1 MCGIVGVVAHT
12 PVNQLLYDGLLLLQH
27 RGQDA
32 AGIVTSEGP
41 IFHMF
46 KGPGLVQNVFRTRNM
61 RELMGSAGIGHCRY
75 PTAGSAFS
83 DLESQPFYVNSPFGI
98 TLGHN
103 GNLTNSEELK
113 RQLFQLDFRH
123 VNTNSDSEVL
133 LNVLA
138 LELERAAQHHRLDP
152 EAIFR
157 AVAGVHRRC
166 RGAYAV
172 VAMIAGYGMLAFRD
186 PFGIRPLV
194 VGRNE
199 QMGGTEYVVAS
210 ESVAIEPLGFNMLRD
225 VAPGEAIFVDNTG
238 GFHARQCAE
247 NPTLNPCIFEFVY
260 LARPDSVIDGASV
273 YEARL
278 HMGGALAEKIRGM
291 PEAQDIDVVIPIP
304 DSSRPSALELA
315 NRLGI
320 KYREGFVKNR
330 YIGRTFIMPGQAMRT
345 KSVRQKLNP
354 VGIEFRDKVVLLVDD
369 SIVRGTT
376 SREIVM
382 MAREAGARKVYFASA
397 SPPVRFPNVYGI
409 DMPNQGELVATG
421 RTDAEIA
428 REIGADLLVYQ
439 DLEALKDAVRAANP
453 SLVNFEA
460 SCFDGKYIT
469 GDITA
474 DYLSHLAVERDAA
487 RGTGRSRPA
496 RGREAGNLAAAGANS
511 GRAGGAALSGVP
523 VAAQAQPLN
532 RYGAAGPDRRPS
544 RRRAR
549 PLFSSRPSPVRRV
562 RVPRPAVPAPPVAP
576 TAGWR
581 GAQAR
586 RRSARRAV
594 RPQAPVPARARAA
607 SGSAAGRGKPSPAP
621 RSSAS

>member
-12 PVNQLLYDGLLLLQH
+12 AVNQLLYDSLLLLQH

-41 IFHMF
+41 IFHMY

-61 RELMGSAGIGHCRY
+61 RDLVGYAGIGHCRY

-83 DLESQPFYVNSPFGI
+83 DLESQPFYVNSPFGV

-103 GNLTNSEELK
+103 GNLTNSDELK
-113 RQLFQLDFRH
+113 RELFQLDFRH

-152 EAIFR
+152 DAIFR
-157 AVAGVHRRC
+157 AVAGVHKRC
-166 RGAYAV
+166 KGAYAV

-186 PFGIRPLV
+186 PFGIRPLII
-194 VGRNE
+194 GKNE
-199 QMGGTEYVVAS
+199 QMGGSEYIVAS
-210 ESVAIEPLGFNMLRD
+210 ESVAIEPLGFHVLRD
-225 VAPGEAIFVDNTG
+225 VAPGEAIFVDNAG
-238 GFHARQCAE
+238 VFHARQCAD
-247 NPTLNPCIFEFVY
+247 NPSLNPCIFEFVY
-260 LARPDSVIDGASV
+260 LARPDSMIDGTSV
-273 YEARL
+273 YETRL
-278 HMGGALAEKIRGM
+278 NMGGALAEKIRRM
-291 PEAQDIDVVIPIP
+291 PEARDIDVVIPIP

-354 VGIEFRDKVVLLVDD
+354 VGIEFKDKVVLLVDD

-409 DMPNQGELVATG
+409 DMPNISELVATG
-421 RTDAEIA
+421 RSEAEIA
-428 REIGADLLVYQ
+428 REIGADLLIYQ
-439 DLEALKDAVRAANP
+439 DLDALKEAVRGANP
-453 SLVNFEA
+453 ALKNFEA

-474 DYLSHLAVERDAA
+474 DYLSQLAVDRDEM
-487 RGTGRSRPA
+487 RGQA
-496 RGREAGNLAAAGANS
+496 EADLLEEEKQAG
-511 GRAGGAALSGVP
+511 
-523 VAAQAQPLN
+523 
-532 RYGAAGPDRRPS
+532 
-544 RRRAR
+544 
-549 PLFSSRPSPVRRV
+549 
-562 RVPRPAVPAPPVAP
+562 
-576 TAGWR
+576 
-581 GAQAR
+581 
-586 RRSARRAV
+586 
-594 RPQAPVPARARAA
+594 
-607 SGSAAGRGKPSPAP
+607 
-621 RSSAS
+621 